1 MRSVTSAV
9 ISHVTSATGVTSV
22 TATGVTAGVRE
33 FRIEIDAFCNI
44 GCLAQFAQ
52 REFFGIDFDVLAV
65 ADVALDDIALP
76 NEHSAKRVS

>member
-9 ISHVTSATGVTSV
+9 ISHVTSTSV